1 MKPWKEKTML
11 SLIPRDFIQ
20 SLVRHALTVLGGALM
35 AKGYGDAVLVEGLV
49 GVGVT
54 ASGLVWSYVSKTKP
68 PPGREPF

>member
-1 MKPWKEKTML
+1 ML

-54 ASGLVWSYVSKTKP
+54 ASGLVGSYVSKTKP